1 MVEEAQLITKIKTAF
16 PKEEAESEEKDI
28 HGIEIIAVTVG
39 ILLSLAFIT
48 YSNSSSFFI
57 MLIICLMGGFF
68 GYFYQREKITEFISS
83 IFNPSKK
90 KPNARRDDKLR
101 PKSKSKPHQ
110 VDEII
115 VQKPEK
121 FPGPLDE
128 RLKLYKN
135 NKTGEEMMKNRE
147 LNSGSSMF
155 GGYHTI
161 QPPVVSLNAL
171 RKSSVQPSRRRS
183 IHEQVTNKVV
193 QNSEWNRKNGNQL
206 LKETMLKSKKTL
218 NPKSKIFEHARQ
230 NLFVQE

>member
-16 PKEEAESEEKDI
+16 PKEESEHKDI
-28 HGIEIIAVTVG
+28 HGTELVAVAVG

-57 MLIICLMGGFF
+57 MLVICLMGGFF

-90 KPNARRDDKLR
+90 KQKSIRDKTPSNSTSD
-101 PKSKSKPHQ
+101 PHK
-110 VDEII
+110 VEEII
-115 VQKPEK
+115 VEKPEK
-121 FPGPLDE
+121 LPEPLEE

-135 NKTGEEMMKNRE
+135 NQTGEDVMKNKE
-147 LNSGSSMF
+147 LNAGSSMF
-155 GGYHTI
+155 GGYHVI

-171 RKSSVQPSRRRS
+171 RKSSVQPSKRRS
-183 IHEQVTNKVV
+183 IHEQVTNKVI

-206 LKETMLKSKKTL
+206 IKDTMLRAKRTL
-218 NPKSKIFEHARQ
+218 NPQNKIFDHGDQ